1 VPGEGAESK
10 VERFWRAYLETL
22 PEGSPA
28 RDETYKVWAFG
39 DGPELADEL
48 GALVL
53 TGRKTATCFALWE
66 VVAGEET
73 MARVGDRSVIL
84 DGRDEPL
91 CVIETTEVA
100 VRRFDEVDDGFA
112 REEGEG
118 DRSLEYWARGAP
130 AVLRAYAAGHRA
142 PFFGGHAARVRA
154 VSGDLQLTHAYPRE
168 GRWTPPI
175 F

>member
-84 DGRDEPL
+84 DGGDEPL
-91 CVIETTEVA
+91 CVVETTEVA

-118 DRSLEYWARGAP
+118 DRSLEYWRGA
-130 AVLRAYAAGHRA
+130 HRR
-142 PFFGGHAARVRA
+142 FFERTLPGIGRRFSEDMPLVCERFRVI
-154 VSGDLQLTHAYPRE
+154 YN
-168 GRWTPPI
+168 
-175 F
+175 